1 MNHERI
7 ISKNNKES
15 KSKKKLISAIWLIYV
30 KLIKLWEI
38 CPRNDDK
45 KSEEESISNEKRIYS
60 DDIIE
65 KKAKKKRF
73 ESYTLKPIN
82 KKGI

>member
-1 MNHERI
+1 M
-7 ISKNNKES
+7 
-15 KSKKKLISAIWLIYV
+15 

-45 KSEEESISNEKRIYS
+45 KKV
-60 DDIIE
+60 
-65 KKAKKKRF
+65 KKNQLAMKNVFILMILLKKGEKKRF